1 MTMTDDRLETVRA
14 RLNASP
20 ELEQAV
26 REAVAAGTIPGLGSD
41 VVRPDAPDVLTDDSQ
56 PLESVVRVDAL
67 EAIVQRV
74 GRPPLMIRNDAVEL
88 EPLPDFPAGTDAKI
102 KKVEAD
108 VRSVGR
114 VEFLNHR
121 MAWGGTG
128 WVLAGGDATRVV
140 VTNRHV
146 AKLVARRGSD
156 GRGLLLRSPTTGV
169 LYCMDLDFHEEGGSV
184 GAAARP
190 PRPPRPRPGSPR
202 GGWFRGPRPP
212 PVRGVGHPLPRRRQP
227 ARHRAAADP

>member
-26 REAVAAGTIPGLGSD
+26 KEAVAAGTIPGLGSD

-74 GRPPLMIRNDAVEL
+74 GRPPLMVRNDAVEL

-102 KKVEAD
+102 KRAQVD

-121 MAWGGTG
+121 MAWGGPG
-128 WVLAGGDATRVV
+128 WVIAAGDATRVV

-146 AKLVARRGSD
+146 AKLVARRGAD
-156 GRGLLLRSPTTGV
+156 GQGILLRSPTTGV
-169 LYCMDLDFHEEGGSV
+169 LYGVDLDFKEEVGSL
-184 GAAARP
+184 AADARP
-190 PRPPRPRPGSPR
+190 FAVSEIIYLADDTAPDIALLRI
-202 GGWFRGPRPP
+202 GGDDLPD
-212 PVRGVGHPLPRRRQP
+212 PLPLSDDEAEQGQLV
-227 ARHRAAADP
+227 A

>member
-56 PLESVVRVDAL
+56 PLENVVRVDAL

-74 GRPPLMIRNDAVEL
+74 GRPPLVIRNDVVEL
-88 EPLPDFPAGTDAKI
+88 EPLPDFPAGTDGKI
-102 KKVEAD
+102 KKVEAGI
-108 VRSVGR
+108 RSVGR

-128 WVLAGGDATRVV
+128 GAPAAGDGSRVV

-156 GRGLLLRSPTTGV
+156 GQGILLRSPTTGV
-169 LYCMDLDFHEEGGSV
+169 LYGVDLDFKDEVGSTT
-184 GAAARP
+184 ADARP
-190 PRPPRPRPGSPR
+190 FAVSEI
-202 GGWFRGPRPP
+202 
-212 PVRGVGHPLPRRRQP
+212 
-227 ARHRAAADP
+227 